1 MPGSRVPGRTW
12 TVRLTGHAD
21 HSASVTCSTEAC
33 RMPPRSKDTAAL
45 KRFAAEH
52 ARAHARLATVRP
64 NAACACRAAAQCAW
78 HETRTQC
85 TGSTLLV
92 LVHNPAVGQVWTL
105 AEICQSCAPLIPHTA
120 VLGRSQPQPQTQAQ
134 VQGQA
139 RRAPAG
145 AVVPAPATAPA
156 AAPLPVAGGFS
167 SPQAAPEAPAA
178 RRRPRRPARPR
189 RAS

>member
-52 ARAHARLATVRP
+52 VRAHARLATLRP
-64 NAACACRAAAQCAW
+64 DTACACRAAQCAF

-120 VLGRSQPQPQTQAQ
+120 VLGRSQPQAQ
-134 VQGQA
+134 QSQA
-139 RRAPAG
+139 RQAPVTA
-145 AVVPAPATAPA
+145 AIPAPATAPA

-178 RRRPRRPARPR
+178 RRRPPRTARPR

>member
-52 ARAHARLATVRP
+52 VRAHARLATVRP
-64 NAACACRAAAQCAW
+64 DTACACRAAQCAL

-105 AEICQSCAPLIPHTA
+105 TEICQSCAPLIPHTA
-120 VLGRSQPQPQTQAQ
+120 ILGRSQPQQRSQPQPQSPVRQ
-134 VQGQA
+134 
-139 RRAPAG
+139 APAG
-145 AVVPAPATAPA
+145 AAVPAPATAPA
-156 AAPLPVAGGFS
+156 AVPLPVAGGFS

-178 RRRPRRPARPR
+178 RRRPHRTARPR

>member
-52 ARAHARLATVRP
+52 VRAHARLATVRP
-64 NAACACRAAAQCAW
+64 DTACACRAAQCSL
-78 HETRTQC
+78 HEARTQC

-105 AEICQSCAPLIPHTA
+105 AEICQSCAPLIAHTA
-120 VLGRSQPQPQTQAQ
+120 ILGRSQPQDR
-134 VQGQA
+134 QGRQGP
-139 RRAPAG
+139 PA
-145 AVVPAPATAPA
+145 ASVPAPATAPA
-156 AAPLPVAGGFS
+156 AVPVPVAGGFS

-178 RRRPRRPARPR
+178 RRRPRRPAHPR
-189 RAS
+189 RTP